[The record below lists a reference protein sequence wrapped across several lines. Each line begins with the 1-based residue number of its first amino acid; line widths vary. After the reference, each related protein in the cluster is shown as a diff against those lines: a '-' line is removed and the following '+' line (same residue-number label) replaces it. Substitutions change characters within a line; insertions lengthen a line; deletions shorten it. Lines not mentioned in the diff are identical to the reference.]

1 MLVLVA
7 RTILS
12 WSGSDKIRFFYGD
25 ETRLGL
31 KTLSGRRITARGIK
45 PLGQVLLS
53 V

>member
-12 WSGSDKIRFFYGD
+12 WNDLGKIRLFCGD

-31 KTLSGRRITARGIK
+31 KTLGGRRITANGIK
-45 PLGQVLLS
+45 PRGPVQ
-53 V
+53 